1 MVDPI
6 VCTIICM
13 GCSIIAYFVGYVLGK
28 DNEKTKLMGMFNI
41 LKTTGE
47 FPLGDEKLL
56 LVKRERR

>member
-6 VCTIICM
+6 VCTGVCLACTAM
-13 GCSIIAYFVGYVLGK
+13 AYYVGYVLGVNK
-28 DNEKTKLMGMFNI
+28 AHSKITAMFNI
-41 LKTTGE
+41 LDETGE